1 MQSELQRICTR
12 ASIIREGR
20 IIACDTVEA
29 LAQTGARRVT
39 VHGSFPMEGLT
50 GVRGMQT
57 VDGGISFLYS
67 GDMNE
72 LVGRMA
78 QGKIAGL
85 TVTEPDLEE
94 IFLHYYEKGGEA
106 K

>member
-1 MQSELQRICTR
+1 MLCRQERGVPSQLLTW
-12 ASIIREGR
+12 
-20 IIACDTVEA
+20 T
-29 LAQTGARRVT
+29 
-39 VHGSFPMEGLT
+39 FP
-50 GVRGMQT
+50 QT
-57 VDGGISFLYS
+57 VDGGSSFLYS

-78 QGKIAGL
+78 KGKIAGL

-106 K
+106 Q